1 MATVQD
7 ISVKLLQDAATFF
20 RTIGEQ
26 NPELEEQM
34 IGNADVYDQVAGLL
48 AQDPFTELSAGGDGE

>member
-7 ISVKLLQDAATFF
+7 VSVKLLQDAAVFF

-26 NPELEEQM
+26 NPELAEQM
-34 IGNADVYDQVAGLL
+34 KGNADVYDQVADLL
-48 AQDPFTELSAGGDGE
+48 ERDPFTVLEGTEEG